1 MSTGINIAPSSGL
14 TVGTTAVTSGTDTR
28 VFFQAGGV
36 VQQDANFTFDNTL
49 KRLTLK
55 AVGTAGTDIPLIVQ
69 DSAATNNLFEFRGNG
84 QLYNINNTSGVSAV
98 STLTTTDNLSAPAL
112 RVISTGGNSSVTIA
126 ATRLAGSGVSAT
138 ATNRGFVYLESL
150 GGSHCVIGAN
160 DGIAFS
166 AQGISAYNPTS
177 DQMRLKNGNLAIGT
191 GYSASA
197 RLDVKAQGA
206 LSTDIAFRVRNSADT
221 ANLVSVQGNNVTVFG
236 SGTADADDILIRGIQ
251 STTNYFKLS
260 SQGGVAIGTGS
271 SIPASGSNNTAI
283 AIGSSARARSFFTI
297 GGGIAIGSSS
307 YAESQAIAIGIL
319 ASSGYSAGGSS
330 SKTIAIG
337 FNSQTNGQ
345 GGDRGIAIG
354 SDASGGLGNFDT
366 VSIGT
371 SVAMGSFTSARNTFI
386 GQYITGASGQSDM
399 IVLGGGTATGAS
411 AAQPTINESF
421 NVYLGATER
430 SFFVNKNTNIVLK
443 SLGALASGT
452 DFEAAATNTITIHN
466 GVAPT
471 VTLANGGQLYVEG
484 GALKYRGTSGTI
496 TTIAPA

>member
-1 MSTGINIAPSSGL
+1 MSTGINIAPSSSSGL
-14 TVGTTAVTSGTDTR
+14 TVGTTAVTSGTDGR

-36 VQQDANFTFDNTL
+36 VEQDANFTFDNTL

-55 AVGTAGTDIPLIVQ
+55 AV
-69 DSAATNNLFEFRGNG
+69 
-84 QLYNINNTSGVSAV
+84 
-98 STLTTTDNLSAPAL
+98 
-112 RVISTGGNSSVTIA
+112 
-126 ATRLAGSGVSAT
+126 
-138 ATNRGFVYLESL
+138 
-150 GGSHCVIGAN
+150 
-160 DGIAFS
+160 
-166 AQGISAYNPTS
+166 
-177 DQMRLKNGNLAIGT
+177 
-191 GYSASA
+191 
-197 RLDVKAQGA
+197 GA

-260 SQGGVAIGTGS
+260 SQGGVAIGSGS
-271 SIPASGSNNTAI
+271 SIPAAGSNNSAI
-283 AIGSSARARSFFTI
+283 AIGLSSLARGFFI
-297 GGGIAIGSSS
+297 NEGGIAIGATS
-307 YAESQAIAIGIL
+307 YADTRAIAIGGL
-319 ASSGYSAGGSS
+319 AKAGITAGSGGQQS
-330 SKTIAIG
+330 IAIG
-337 FNSQTNGQ
+337 YNAQTGSN

-354 SDASGGLGNFDT
+354 SSASGGLGNTDIIA
-366 VSIGT
+366 IGT
-371 SVAMGSFTSARNTFI
+371 SVAMGAFTSGRNTFV

-399 IVLGGGTATGAS
+399 IVLGGGTGTGAS
-411 AAQPTINESF
+411 AAQPTITSSF

-430 SFFVNKNTNIVLK
+430 SFFVNKNTNMVLK
-443 SLGALASGT
+443 SLGSLTSGT